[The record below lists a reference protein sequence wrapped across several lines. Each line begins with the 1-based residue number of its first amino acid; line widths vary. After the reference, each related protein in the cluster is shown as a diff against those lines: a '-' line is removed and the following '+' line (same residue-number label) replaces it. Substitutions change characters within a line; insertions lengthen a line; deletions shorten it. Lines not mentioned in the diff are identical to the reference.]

1 MLNQINLNQS
11 NKLLS
16 VIDAG
21 LQDNQLQFLL
31 EVVDTILESNG
42 SDPN

>member
-31 EVVDTILESNG
+31 EVVDNILESNG
-42 SDPN
+42 SDPS

>member
-31 EVVDTILESNG
+31 EVVDNILESNG